1 MPTLYDDI
9 KEAEKILNINPEEG
23 DDNGKDDVTGV
34 REDRSIRGR
43 RGQQQGE
50 QSDEGALSE
59 LGGAGERGD
68 SEGSPRDESG
78 TSSGDGRASRGQ
90 QRASRGSGKDA
101 QSESGSS
108 QEDARASQEDGEE
121 VLEKPLT
128 NADWAR
134 QRRENREL
142 KARLAKLEAEK
153 SAPTAPV
160 KEEAKPEVKNEKAEL
175 DKEPDK
181 TQNYQAWLEW
191 KIAKND
197 STIEGQQKLI
207 EELKEE
213 RVKTRKQEEEDRVTN
228 AAIEEFTNIEEAYK
242 KQNPDYENAIDF
254 ARKKYL
260 DAAKMFYPDKTEKQ
274 IEEAID
280 KQMLAYAAGYAAK
293 GLNPAEELYDL
304 VQEKFG
310 YVKAEAMPEP
320 AEEKPRQEVKQ
331 RPNLKV
337 VNENRRRSASPL
349 GNGGQGGSIPIT
361 KQIAADMSLGEF
373 SRLTPDDLMNLENMG

>member
-9 KEAEKILNINPEEG
+9 KEAEKILNINLEEG
-23 DDNGKDDVTGV
+23 DDNGEDNERGV
-34 REDRSIRGR
+34 REEQPVRRGAGHDTGEGSEQGEGEDSGTGGRGR
-43 RGQQQGE
+43 
-50 QSDEGALSE
+50 SPEGTPRSE
-59 LGGAGERGD
+59 GGA
-68 SEGSPRDESG
+68 
-78 TSSGDGRASRGQ
+78 SSGDARTSQ
-90 QRASRGSGKDA
+90 KDSG
-101 QSESGSS
+101 GT
-108 QEDARASQEDGEE
+108 QEDAPAPQEDGEA

-153 SAPTAPV
+153 SAPATAASA
-160 KEEAKPEVKNEKAEL
+160 KEEPKPEAKDAKAEPE
-175 DKEPDK
+175 KEPDK

-207 EELKEE
+207 EELREE
-213 RVKTRKQEEEDRVTN
+213 RVKTQKKEEEDRVTN
-228 AAIEEFTNIEEAYK
+228 AAIEEFTDIEEAYK
-242 KQNPDYENAIDF
+242 KQNPDYENAIEF

-280 KQMLAYAAGYAAK
+280 KQMLQYASGYAAR

-304 VQEKFG
+304 VQERFG
-310 YVKAEAMPEP
+310 YVKTEP
-320 AEEKPRQEVKQ
+320 KVETQEEKPRQEA
-331 RPNLKV
+331 RPRQNLKI

-349 GNGGQGGSIPIT
+349 GNGGQSGSIPIT
-361 KQIAADMSLGEF
+361 KEIAADMSLGEF